1 MIVVFGSINLDLI
14 FALPAIPRAGETLL
28 GPQVRIE
35 PGGKGANQAVA
46 AARDGAAVALAGA
59 VGRDAL
65 ADDALALLRRAGVD
79 LTRVAVTGAATGCAA
94 IAVDPQG
101 RNAIA
106 VGSGANLLG
115 RAAQIED
122 ALLGPQNTL
131 LLQMECDPAE
141 TATLIRRARAAGSR
155 ILLNLAPAAGLAPDA
170 LRMVDLLVAN
180 ESEAAWLAAQLGGGA
195 DAASLAAS
203 LGTAVIRTLGEHGA
217 EAATDEGVLAVPA
230 HAVAA
235 IDTTAAGDCFV
246 GVLAAGID
254 RGMALADA
262 LRRAA
267 VAAALACTRHGSQGS
282 LPLAAETDAAMQRG
296 ERERRPALGS

>member
-46 AARDGAAVALAGA
+46 AARDGATVVLAGA

-65 ADDALALLRRAGVD
+65 ADDALALLRAAGVD
-79 LTRVAVTGAATGCAA
+79 LSRITATEAATGCAA

-106 VGSGANLLG
+106 VGSGANLFARG
-115 RAAQIED
+115 AQIED
-122 ALLGPQNTL
+122 ALLTPQTTL

-141 TATLIRRARAAGSR
+141 TAALVRRGRQAGCR
-155 ILLNLAPAAGLAPDA
+155 ILLNLAPAGALARDA
-170 LRMVDLLVAN
+170 LGMLDLLVAN
-180 ESEAAWLAAQLGGGA
+180 ETEAAWLADRLGTPD
-195 DAASLAAS
+195 DAGSLAAA
-203 LGTAVIRTLGEHGA
+203 LDIGVVRTLGERGA
-217 EAATDEGVLAVPA
+217 ELATRDGILAIPV
-230 HAVAA
+230 HAVTAV
-235 IDTTAAGDCFV
+235 DTTAAGDCFM
-246 GVLAAGID
+246 GVLAAGVD
-254 RGMALADA
+254 RGLSLPNA

-267 VAAALACTRHGSQGS
+267 VAAALACTLHGSQGS
-282 LPLAAETDAAMQRG
+282 LPLAAETDT
-296 ERERRPALGS
+296 ALAQP